1 VVSLNYRLTP
11 AEVAHQLDASVAKVL
26 IYDEALAELALAAVA
41 LVSRH
46 IHLIRAGGAGRAGV
60 MHFDDAVA
68 TPTSAELLRERSALA
83 DDVAGIWF
91 TSGTE
96 GTPKGAVVR
105 HRSAMA
111 AAQISS
117 TMVGINRDTRC
128 LAVAPMFHRGAAE
141 NVALAVTM
149 AAGTHYLQHRFDP
162 VAVLQ
167 AMRDHRITLAFIVPT
182 MARMML
188 NELETEEFAL
198 PALETW
204 VSASS
209 PLPVPLYEEIRRRF
223 KTQANIVNIYG
234 ITEMLVITG
243 CPTRAGEAYTGSAG
257 KPCPMMEVR
266 IHDDEKGVL
275 GAGSAGEIIVRGPCG
290 LSQYLNN
297 PQASERAAL
306 MLDGV
311 QWYRTGDIGM
321 LDADGDLTILD
332 RKKDMILSGGENIY
346 CAEVEAAL
354 LAHPAVQEVA
364 VVGRPDDQWGEIVV
378 AFVVTA
384 GEAPTLADLRSA
396 CAALASYKHPRE
408 LIIVSSFPRN
418 SFGKI
423 QKVEL
428 RRALP
433 PLVPSTQDQG

>member
-1 VVSLNYRLTP
+1 
-11 AEVAHQLDASVAKVL
+11 
-26 IYDEALAELALAAVA
+26 
-41 LVSRH
+41 
-46 IHLIRAGGAGRAGV
+46 
-60 MHFDDAVA
+60 
-68 TPTSAELLRERSALA
+68 
-83 DDVAGIWF
+83 
-91 TSGTE
+91 
-96 GTPKGAVVR
+96 
-105 HRSAMA
+105 
-111 AAQISS
+111 
-117 TMVGINRDTRC
+117 
-128 LAVAPMFHRGAAE
+128 
-141 NVALAVTM
+141 
-149 AAGTHYLQHRFDP
+149 
-162 VAVLQ
+162 
-167 AMRDHRITLAFIVPT
+167 
-182 MARMML
+182 
-188 NELETEEFAL
+188 
-198 PALETW
+198 
-204 VSASS
+204 
-209 PLPVPLYEEIRRRF
+209 
-223 KTQANIVNIYG
+223 
-234 ITEMLVITG
+234 
-243 CPTRAGEAYTGSAG
+243 
-257 KPCPMMEVR
+257 MMEVR